1 VPSASDAAV
10 VARLALG
17 RAADLLPRWLMTLLL
32 WALPLHALVVTWAA
46 TDNLVELMHD
56 GGGPL
61 ASLLLFAGLLCLL
74 AMASA
79 LAAVAAGMPNRNR
92 LLVLAAVAWPLGTAA
107 LWYGSERALF
117 KYDKLF
123 SAAQFILS
131 SDRNHYAALPDLLQR
146 YALASLALV
155 VLMTLLQATGWRRLK
170 QAP

>member
-1 VPSASDAAV
+1 
-10 VARLALG
+10 
-17 RAADLLPRWLMTLLL
+17 M
-32 WALPLHALVVTWAA
+32 
-46 TDNLVELMHD
+46 
-56 GGGPL
+56 
-61 ASLLLFAGLLCLL
+61 
-74 AMASA
+74 
-79 LAAVAAGMPNRNR
+79 
-92 LLVLAAVAWPLGTAA
+92 LAAVAWPLGTAA

-131 SDRNHYAALPDLLQR
+131 SDRNHYAALPGLLQR